1 MLMPL
6 ALSDSELDIVFA
18 AARPLQVQ
26 DRDPFLR
33 AVAERLSSLPH
44 LGDGLVFQI
53 CREVQREHWDPPVGI
68 EVAGPSAVLRKKVV
82 PGATFLRSV
91 SACPC
96 VVTASFTASW
106 PRCSGDTSMRRLRFR
121 KIEEGLIDTP
131 LAFADWMSWTAVAVD
146 RTFVGRFLP
155 LVHG

>member
-53 CREVQREHWDPPVGI
+53 CREVQREHWDPP
-68 EVAGPSAVLRKKVV
+68 AGLELSGPLPRKY
-82 PGATFLRSV
+82 GTL
-91 SACPC
+91 
-96 VVTASFTASW
+96 
-106 PRCSGDTSMRRLRFR
+106 
-121 KIEEGLIDTP
+121 
-131 LAFADWMSWTAVAVD
+131 
-146 RTFVGRFLP
+146 
-155 LVHG
+155 